1 MWWKFLWSMRLC
13 KNSWVKTCS
22 RPWKSNCQNL
32 CHHQR
37 TTGRWFQSE
46 LKLLRAVAP
55 AMSLMWTLEC
65 FNWVCQFFFQCFG
78 WDIFLRLFLVKSIKR
93 WNKNYDTFRLQKQ
106 KTWLNSQNWGS
117 LWGMEVH
124 VSFRFATGRYGLGC
138 GEFCRLRC
146 SCHTSYLWPCS
157 EQHGWWLDWCCF
169 LVSWIQ
175 KFIPRNLCV
184 FILYCYFIFGPWD
197 CFLCGTKFFFQ
208 YYPGLTSGGQRV
220 VHLGSRNWTCT
231 AGHRKHYPTTFQNN
245 SNHNI

>member
-1 MWWKFLWSMRLC
+1 ML
-13 KNSWVKTCS
+13 
-22 RPWKSNCQNL
+22 
-32 CHHQR
+32 
-37 TTGRWFQSE
+37 
-46 LKLLRAVAP
+46 
-55 AMSLMWTLEC
+55 
-65 FNWVCQFFFQCFG
+65 
-78 WDIFLRLFLVKSIKR
+78 
-93 WNKNYDTFRLQKQ
+93 KQ
-106 KTWLNSQNWGS
+106 KLWYLQIAEKKHGSNSQNWGS

-245 SNHNI
+245 SNHI